1 VEFKDKRDLKAA
13 VSVKFSIQN
22 FAGINYFMPF
32 TIAHPAATVP
42 ILKTYPKSLILS
54 ALVIGSM
61 SPDFEYFLRLK
72 LETRWSHTPLG
83 VFTFCLP
90 VSLIVLWIYHNLQ
103 KDALVLLL
111 PNIVQNQLL
120 PFCGRFD
127 FGGIKQFFVIC
138 FSIIIGASTHLI
150 WDGFTHSNGFLV
162 EWWDFLR
169 LTIVSTEYFQLKL
182 YQLFQDVSTLCGLL
196 LLGFWCWKTTVAN
209 SSNVYPEF
217 SQYSGHHKSKILTC
231 LGLGTI
237 LLAAIILISIK
248 DSLYIGSI
256 RDIIRYIAVVI
267 IPSAYIVA
275 IIYGG
280 IYKFGKIIKT
290 EQKSR

>member
-1 VEFKDKRDLKAA
+1 
-13 VSVKFSIQN
+13 
-22 FAGINYFMPF
+22 MPF
-32 TIAHPAATVP
+32 TIAHPAVVVP
-42 ILKTYPKSLILS
+42 IFKTYPKSLVLS

-90 VSLIVLWIYHNLQ
+90 VSLIVLWIYHTLQ

-111 PNIVQNQLL
+111 PDIIQNRLF

-127 FGGIKQFFVIC
+127 FGGIKQFFIIC

-162 EWWDFLR
+162 EWCDFLR
-169 LTIVSTEYFQLKL
+169 LTVVSTENFQLKL
-182 YQLFQDVSTLCGLL
+182 YQLFQDVSTLCGLSF
-196 LLGFWCWKTTVAN
+196 LGLWCWKTTTPN
-209 SSNVYPEF
+209 SINVYTEF
-217 SQYSGHHKSKILTC
+217 SQYPGHYKSRILTC
-231 LGLGTI
+231 LGLTTV
-237 LLAAIILISIK
+237 LLAAIILINIRQ
-248 DSLYIGSI
+248 SLYIGSI

-267 IPSAYIVA
+267 IPSAYTVTT
-275 IIYGG
+275 IYGG
-280 IYKFGKIIKT
+280 IYRFGKIVKK
-290 EQKSR
+290 EQRSR